1 MEEAEAML
9 EAATEM
15 QAAHGPFQSQLV
27 NGGDFPHGVLLGV
40 KGVRNGCSFGP
51 SWVIAGSA

>member
-1 MEEAEAML
+1 ML

-51 SWVIAGSA
+51 SWVIGGSA